1 MLVQQKSF
9 RLLEMDKKR
18 WAVRILILSAI
29 GIVLAA
35 KFYFMIF
42 VVDFMVG
49 LYSFLTTFILFSLF
63 IFAYF
68 KYKDPFIDAKNIVLN
83 NFPLVS
89 VIIPVRNEKDN
100 IKNCVYSCINA
111 KYSNKEIIVVN
122 DASTD
127 ETPKILDELKN
138 KYPNVLNVIHLTNNV
153 GKKHAIET
161 ATKVARGDFF
171 VFMDSDCN
179 MDYEAIDNIVK
190 IFISDKEIGAITG
203 HGKVRGA
210 EHGNTLL
217 KIQDVWF
224 DGQFRILKG
233 MESSFSSL
241 TCCSGALS
249 AFRSQA
255 IDKHMHEW
263 ASDKFLGAEFRF
275 ATDRRLTAFVLNGN
289 ACVDTKDVMNNAI
302 ANSINIRNETKINE
316 SKIENEFQ
324 RGRKHQLW
332 KLKYSPSVKVHVG
345 VPATLKALIKQQI
358 RWRKSFIRSIF
369 ATGGIYW
376 KRPFPAALLYY
387 LILSLKLFRPFILI
401 KALILLPLSGD
412 ILTGLLY
419 LGGALFSGMI
429 YGIDVRLRNPGYTR
443 WLYRPLMTLIS
454 TFLLSWLIFYA
465 IFTIKNKSWR

>member
-1 MLVQQKSF
+1 MLVQQKSY

-18 WAVRILILSAI
+18 WAIRLLIISAI

-49 LYSFLTTFILFSLF
+49 FYSFLTTFILFSLF
-63 IFAYF
+63 VFAYF
-68 KYKDPFIDAKNIVLN
+68 KYKDPYIDSKNVVLN
-83 NFPLVS
+83 NPPLVS
-89 VIIPVRNEKDN
+89 IIIPVRNERDN

-111 KYSNKEIIVVN
+111 GYSNKEIIVVN

-127 ETPKILDELKN
+127 ETPKILDELKDSH
-138 KYPNVLNVIHLTNNV
+138 PSVLNVIHLANNV

-161 ATKVARGDFF
+161 ATKVARGDFY

-179 MDYEAIDNIVK
+179 MAHDAVENIVK
-190 IFISDKEIGAITG
+190 IFLSDKTIGAITG
-203 HGKVRGA
+203 HGKVRDA
-210 EHGNTLL
+210 EHGKTLL

-255 IDKHMHEW
+255 IHKHMHDW
-263 ASDKFLGAEFRF
+263 ASDSFLGTEFRF
-275 ATDRRLTAFVLNGN
+275 ATDRRLTAFVLDGD
-289 ACVDTKDVMNNAI
+289 VDMSAKGGMNKAI
-302 ANSINIRNETKINE
+302 ANSIDMKNE
-316 SKIENEFQ
+316 SQISKSIDDFHKENK
-324 RGRKHQLW
+324 RQLW
-332 KLKYSPSVKVHVG
+332 KLKYSPSVKVYVG
-345 VPATLKALIKQQI
+345 VPETLKALIKQQI

-387 LILSLKLFRPFILI
+387 LILVLKLFRPFILI
-401 KALILLPLSGD
+401 KALILLPLTGD
-412 ILTGLLY
+412 IFTGILY
-419 LGGALFSGMI
+419 ISGALFSGMI

-465 IFTIKNKSWR
+465 AFTIKNKSWR

>member
-1 MLVQQKSF
+1 MLVQQKSY

-18 WAVRILILSAI
+18 WAIRLLIISAI

-49 LYSFLTTFILFSLF
+49 FYSFLTTFILFSLF
-63 IFAYF
+63 VFAYF
-68 KYKDPFIDAKNIVLN
+68 KYKDPYIDSKNVVLN
-83 NFPLVS
+83 NPPLVS
-89 VIIPVRNEKDN
+89 IIIPVRNERDN

-111 KYSNKEIIVVN
+111 GYSNKEIIVVN

-127 ETPKILDELKN
+127 ETPKILDELKDN
-138 KYPNVLNVIHLTNNV
+138 HPSVLNVIHLANNV

-161 ATKVARGDFF
+161 ATKVARGDFY

-179 MDYEAIDNIVK
+179 MAHDAVENIVK
-190 IFISDKEIGAITG
+190 IFLSDKTIGAITG
-203 HGKVRGA
+203 HGKVRDA
-210 EHGNTLL
+210 EHGKTLL

-255 IDKHMHEW
+255 IHKHMHDW
-263 ASDKFLGAEFRF
+263 ASDSFLGTEFRF
-275 ATDRRLTAFVLNGN
+275 ATDRRLTAFVLDGD
-289 ACVDTKDVMNNAI
+289 VDMSAKGGMNKAI
-302 ANSINIRNETKINE
+302 ANSIDMKNE
-316 SKIENEFQ
+316 SQISKSIDDFHKENK
-324 RGRKHQLW
+324 RQLW
-332 KLKYSPSVKVHVG
+332 KLKYSPSVKVYVG
-345 VPATLKALIKQQI
+345 VPETLKALIKQQI

-387 LILSLKLFRPFILI
+387 LILVLKLFRPFILI
-401 KALILLPLSGD
+401 KALILLPLTGD
-412 ILTGLLY
+412 IFTGILY
-419 LGGALFSGMI
+419 ISGALFSGMI

-465 IFTIKNKSWR
+465 AFTIKNKSWR